1 MDPDQSPAFCKIL
14 LSRDTVMNKMHACSS
29 FEEEI
34 GPLKRAKK
42 MEPIIVVSDTEEES
56 VDMSSSDA
64 DSKHEDDPPYS
75 PRATYYKNP
84 KREKVS
90 SDRKDKEAHSG
101 SEEYGLKRNSWIQK
115 QQSKS
120 VYDQNKTVWDKESSI
135 AYQKAKSFKSKNPF
149 IFIALKFARKYFLE
163 NDVNL
168 VLRVSGSGSWSVKCT
183 IGTVNAKV
191 GSGWKA
197 FALENKLK
205 VGDVCVFEVL
215 KGKLFVDVIISD

>member
-1 MDPDQSPAFCKIL
+1 MLMDPDQSPAFCKIL

-90 SDRKDKEAHSG
+90 SGDGQFSKRKRH
-101 SEEYGLKRNSWIQK
+101 EE
-115 QQSKS
+115 
-120 VYDQNKTVWDKESSI
+120 D
-135 AYQKAKSFKSKNPF
+135 
-149 IFIALKFARKYFLE
+149 FIALKFARKYFLE